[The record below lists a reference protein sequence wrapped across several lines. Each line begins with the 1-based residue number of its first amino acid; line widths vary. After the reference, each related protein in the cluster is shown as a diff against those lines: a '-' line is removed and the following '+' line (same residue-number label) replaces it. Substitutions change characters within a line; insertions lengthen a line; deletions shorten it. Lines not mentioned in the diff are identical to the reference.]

1 MAVPLKEKGLEIDQK
16 RQRRRRILSRKRIY
30 AKGTPLSI
38 GAGLFKKGEREMF
51 DMQKIGRKIAELR
64 KQKSM
69 TQMELA
75 DRMNISYQAVSNW
88 ERGNTMPDIS
98 KLPELAEIFGVS
110 MEEILCDERRA
121 KIVEELAEGKTPGD
135 VTTEELKDI
144 APIATQEQFKKTY
157 TENGKRNKWNF
168 SDLAALAPFLDE
180 DDLMEFASAAFEE
193 SGSLKE
199 IAAIAPFLKEEDVAR
214 LAFIAAERGGN
225 PAEIAVV
232 APFMEEA
239 DVGKL
244 ALALCGK
251 GNLKDLAVIAPFMN
265 EKDVA
270 AAAEELRKEG
280 SALEELAALAPFMD
294 PDALNKMAAE
304 HLAGGGDIKD
314 LITVAPF
321 LNGSALKEMFKN
333 FRK

>member
-1 MAVPLKEKGLEIDQK
+1 
-16 RQRRRRILSRKRIY
+16 
-30 AKGTPLSI
+30 
-38 GAGLFKKGEREMF
+38 MF

-64 KQKSM
+64 KQKGM

-75 DRMNISYQAVSNW
+75 DKMNISYQAVSNW

-251 GNLKDLAVIAPFMN
+251 GNLKDLAAIAPFMN

-270 AAAEELRKEG
+270 AAAEELRKKG
-280 SALEELAALAPFMD
+280 CALEELAALAPFMD

-314 LITVAPF
+314 LISVAPF